1 MAKKSYRQE
10 LFFNIPSR
18 RGFVNF
24 TSQVEEAMR
33 ESKISEGLQEM
44 VGISPAPTNLLMVRF
59 IDGQK

>member
-33 ESKISEGLQEM
+33 ESKFSEGLQEM
-44 VGISPAPTNLLMVRF
+44 GGDKPRTYLNRTNIL
-59 IDGQK
+59 I

>member
-1 MAKKSYRQE
+1 MAKESYRQE

-33 ESKISEGLQEM
+33 ESKFSEGLQEM
-44 VGISPAPTNLLMVRF
+44 GRDKPRTYEF
-59 IDGQK
+59 IDGQIY